1 MPALFGVTRREDQK
15 QVTACTFRRHGIL
28 KIHDNNGGYNECLPM
43 ASFCNSGKVTRCC
56 KYKLKP
62 GRACFVLLWTQG
74 ALSKHGSLVSYGH
87 VNHIDHLPEVPVAEL
102 GRGTP
107 VSCQPQPPVLSI
119 VLIYSAIFFQTT
131 GFITLI
137 LPSCSPP
144 RPRQP
149 LHFSPR
155 LLILSCI
162 KHCPPTLNTI
172 LICIPT
178 KTNQL
183 RVYTLHSN

>member
-1 MPALFGVTRREDQK
+1 MICGLVLFFCGHKGRRPNTE
-15 QVTACTFRRHGIL
+15 
-28 KIHDNNGGYNECLPM
+28 
-43 ASFCNSGKVTRCC
+43 
-56 KYKLKP
+56 
-62 GRACFVLLWTQG
+62 VLFLT
-74 ALSKHGSLVSYGH
+74 GH

-162 KHCPPTLNTI
+162 NIVLLSTQSSSVYQRKRTSSESIRYIPIKPWQHPRTSCPKAGPLNHHLLPGMQESSSTF
-172 LICIPT
+172 LP
-178 KTNQL
+178 
-183 RVYTLHSN
+183 S